1 MLTDGRIFYGV
12 TLTAIGLAGLT
23 LVVPRWRR
31 LGLFLTAVIG
41 ASVAVLSWQFVLRAT
56 HASQFFTDLPF
67 RPFPVSWQDTGSG
80 VVAFAATA
88 LLLAYGPMR
97 KQPAPEA
104 VSLALATGAVAL
116 LVDIYLY

>member
-1 MLTDGRIFYGV
+1 MLTNGQIFYGV
-12 TLTAIGLAGLT
+12 SLTAIGLAT
-23 LVVPRWRR
+23 VTVVVPRWRR
-31 LGLFLTAVIG
+31 LGLFLTAVVG

-80 VVAFAATA
+80 MVAFAMTA

-97 KQPAPEA
+97 KQPSSEA
-104 VSLALATGAVAL
+104 ASLALAAGAVAL
-116 LVDIYLY
+116 LVDVYLY

>member
-1 MLTDGRIFYGV
+1 MLTDGRILYGV

-31 LGLFLTAVIG
+31 LGLFLTAVVG

-80 VVAFAATA
+80 VVAFAVTA

-104 VSLALATGAVAL
+104 ASLALAAGAVAL

>member
-1 MLTDGRIFYGV
+1 MLTDGRILYGV
-12 TLTAIGLAGLT
+12 TVTAIGLAGLT

-31 LGLFLTAVIG
+31 LGLFLTAAVG

-80 VVAFAATA
+80 VVAFAVTA

-104 VSLALATGAVAL
+104 ASLALAAGAVAL